1 MVQLM
6 TFIMLVIIAVIIG
19 YGIVLAK
26 ETQEYVDSINRNIR
40 EEIEYQRM
48 ERKKLWED
56 TNNKSKTS

>member
-1 MVQLM
+1 M

-26 ETQEYVDSINRNIR
+26 ENIEYVESINRMIR
-40 EEIEYQRM
+40 EEREYIQM
-48 ERKKLWED
+48 ERKQKWEN

>member
-26 ETQEYVDSINRNIR
+26 ENIEYVESINRMIR
-40 EEIEYQRM
+40 EEREYIQM
-48 ERKKLWED
+48 ERKQKWED

>member
-1 MVQLM
+1 M

-26 ETQEYVDSINRNIR
+26 ENIEYVESINRMIR
-40 EEIEYQRM
+40 EEREYIQM
-48 ERKKLWED
+48 ERKQKWED

>member
-1 MVQLM
+1 M

-26 ETQEYVDSINRNIR
+26 ETQEYIESMNRMIR
-40 EEIEYQRM
+40 EEREYIQM
-48 ERKKLWED
+48 ERKQKWEN

>member
-1 MVQLM
+1 
-6 TFIMLVIIAVIIG
+6 MLVIIAVIIG

-48 ERKKLWED
+48 ERKRLWED

>member
-1 MVQLM
+1 M

-26 ETQEYVDSINRNIR
+26 ETQEYIESMNRMIR
-40 EEIEYQRM
+40 EEREYIQM
-48 ERKKLWED
+48 ERKQKWED

>member
-1 MVQLM
+1 M

-26 ETQEYVDSINRNIR
+26 ENIKYVESINRMIR
-40 EEIEYQRM
+40 EEREYIQM
-48 ERKKLWED
+48 ERKQKWED